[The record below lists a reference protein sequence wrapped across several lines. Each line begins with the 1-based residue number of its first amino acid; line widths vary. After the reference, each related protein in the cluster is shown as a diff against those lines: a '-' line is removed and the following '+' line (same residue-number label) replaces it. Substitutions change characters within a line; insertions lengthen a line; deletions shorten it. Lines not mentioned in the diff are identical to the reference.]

1 VYDLKLAMVNHSLVK
16 AIQMI
21 AACKRMVGPKS
32 EAFPDLV
39 DIDREV
45 RAGASEC
52 QRVLALIDEDGKRPV
67 LNG

>member
-1 VYDLKLAMVNHSLVK
+1 
-16 AIQMI
+16 
-21 AACKRMVGPKS
+21 MVGPKS